1 MQEAQAVLDYCVKI
15 HKCTNVQ
22 WAAIYFHLE
31 EENNCGRL
39 PTRIQ
44 CSAPNTCHKF
54 LFIAWTKTAIVSVY
68 YACTRHFKERY
79 RLEWTRKARMYCV
92 TGETQSL
99 YHRYLHR
106 KVTTSRML
114 HFCCCTAFFFFCQL
128 SYSLFWFV
136 QTSFEGQCSLHCL
149 SECCIY
155 SIMAVKHTFFA
166 HDFQFNKIL
175 CLTLD

>member
-15 HKCTNVQ
+15 HNCTNVQ

-114 HFCCCTAFFFFCQL
+114 HFCCCTALFFFFASFLTRSSDLFRQVLKANAVCTVCL
-128 SYSLFWFV
+128 NVAFTVLWLWSTHSLLMIF
-136 QTSFEGQCSLHCL
+136 SL
-149 SECCIY
+149 
-155 SIMAVKHTFFA
+155 T
-166 HDFQFNKIL
+166 
-175 CLTLD
+175 T